1 MGIRIHCATLVLS
14 SGLSLKFQHVACIIL
29 VLTGAL
35 TESVN
40 KENRTDIWE
49 IPYYLQKRFAL
60 STLRTV
66 KFTVCMHIAID
77 LLSYN
82 HSSMQFLQ
90 TKRFRIWTQPHLTN
104 RPSPP
109 FRAFSRG

>member
-1 MGIRIHCATLVLS
+1 M
-14 SGLSLKFQHVACIIL
+14 
-29 VLTGAL
+29 LTGAL

-40 KENRTDIWE
+40 KENRSDIWE

-60 STLRTV
+60 STLHTV

-90 TKRFRIWTQPHLTN
+90 TKRFRIWTQPQLTS

-109 FRAFSRG
+109 FRAFSRGWTP